1 MVAGSESTLKR
12 KVNEPGGGIEV
23 SQNATFDVVVIGGG
37 QSALTV
43 AYFLKR
49 SGLSYVLLDAG
60 AAPGGAWRH
69 GWDSLRLFSPSAWS
83 SIAGWPMPAVPDGT
97 PGRDDVVDYLTQYER
112 RYDFPVIRSTRV
124 TRVERVDGGLRVV
137 SGDRYW
143 NAKAVISATGT
154 WSRPVIP
161 TYPGQAL
168 FEGQQIHSAHY
179 IGPGALEGKTVL
191 VVGGGNS
198 GAQIYAEISKVAE
211 ATWVTQEAPAYLPD
225 EVDGRVLFERATAR
239 LKAQQEGLEPQQP
252 VGGLGDIVMVPSVK
266 EARERGALNA
276 VRPFTHFT
284 STGVVWPS
292 GSETKVDAVIWCT
305 GFSPALDH
313 LISLGVVGPD
323 GRVIV
328 TENRSVDLPNLWLVG
343 YGDWTGLASATL
355 IGVTRTARDVV
366 KHVQRY
372 LAGVA

>member
-1 MVAGSESTLKR
+1 M
-12 KVNEPGGGIEV
+12 EV

-154 WSRPVIP
+154 WSCPVIP

>member
-1 MVAGSESTLKR
+1 M
-12 KVNEPGGGIEV
+12 N
-23 SQNATFDVVVIGGG
+23 QNSKFDVVVIGGG

-43 AYFLKR
+43 AYFLR
-49 SGLSYVLLDAG
+49 RTGLSYVLLDAES
-60 AAPGGAWRH
+60 APGGAWRH

-83 SIAGWPMPAVPDGT
+83 SIAGWPMPAVSEGT

-112 RYDFPVIRSTRV
+112 RYDFPIVRSTRV
-124 TRVERVDGGLRVV
+124 TRVEKTEDGLRVI
-137 SGDRYW
+137 SGDRSW
-143 NAKAVISATGT
+143 DAKAVISATGT
-154 WSRPVIP
+154 WSRPFTP
-161 TYPGQAL
+161 SSPGQEL
-168 FEGQQIHSAHY
+168 FVGQQLHSAHY
-179 IGPGALEGKTVL
+179 VGPNEFEGKIVL

-198 GAQIYAEISKVAE
+198 GAQIYAEVSKVAQ
-211 ATWVTQEAPAYLPD
+211 ATWVTQEAPKFLPD

-239 LKAQQEGLEPQQP
+239 LKAQQDGMEPQQP

-266 EARERGALNA
+266 EARERGVLNT

-292 GSETKVDAVIWCT
+292 GAETKIDAVIWCT

-313 LISLGVVGPD
+313 LSNLGIVGKD
-323 GRVIV
+323 GKVAV
-328 TENRSVDLPNLWLVG
+328 NENRSVDSSSLWLVG

-366 KHVQRY
+366 NQVQSY
-372 LAGVA
+372 LTSEA

>member
-1 MVAGSESTLKR
+1 ML
-12 KVNEPGGGIEV
+12 VN
-23 SQNATFDVVVIGGG
+23 QNSKFDVVVIGGG

-43 AYFLKR
+43 AYFLR
-49 SGLSYVLLDAG
+49 RTGLSYVLLDAES
-60 AAPGGAWRH
+60 APGGAWRH

-83 SIAGWPMPAVPDGT
+83 SIAGWPMPAVSEGT

-112 RYDFPVIRSTRV
+112 RYDFPIIRSTRV
-124 TRVERVDGGLRVV
+124 THVENIEGGLRVF
-137 SGDRYW
+137 SGNTFWD
-143 NAKAVISATGT
+143 AKAVISATGT
-154 WSRPVIP
+154 WSSPVIP
-161 TYPGQAL
+161 TYPRKEL

-179 IGPGALEGKTVL
+179 VGPSEFEGKTVL

-198 GAQIYAEISKVAE
+198 GAQIYAEVSKVAH
-211 ATWVTQEAPAYLPD
+211 ATWVTQQAPKYLPD

-239 LKAQQEGLEPQQP
+239 LKAQQEGMEPQQP
-252 VGGLGDIVMVPSVK
+252 VGGLGDIVMVPPVK
-266 EARERGALNA
+266 EARERGVLNT

-292 GSETKVDAVIWCT
+292 GAETKIDAVIWCT

-313 LISLGVVGPD
+313 LSNLGIVGDD
-323 GRVIV
+323 GKVAV
-328 TENRSVDLPNLWLVG
+328 NENRSVASPNLWLVG

-366 KHVQRY
+366 NQVQSY
-372 LAGVA
+372 LTSEA

>member
-1 MVAGSESTLKR
+1 MNQNLK
-12 KVNEPGGGIEV
+12 
-23 SQNATFDVVVIGGG
+23 FDVVVIGGG

-49 SGLSYVLLDAG
+49 SGLSYVLLDAEP
-60 AAPGGAWRH
+60 APGGAWRH

-83 SIAGWPMPAVPDGT
+83 SIAGWPMPAVSEET
-97 PGRDDVVDYLTQYER
+97 PHRDDVIDYLTQYER
-112 RYDFPVIRSTRV
+112 RYDFPIIRSTRV
-124 TRVERVDGGLRVV
+124 TRVEKVEEGLRAV

-143 NAKAVISATGT
+143 DAKAVISATGT
-154 WSRPVIP
+154 WSHPFIP
-161 TYPGQAL
+161 NYPGHEL
-168 FEGQQIHSAHY
+168 FAGQQLHSAHY
-179 IGPGALEGKTVL
+179 VGPNEFEGKTVL

-198 GAQIYAEISKVAE
+198 GAQIYAEISKVSQ
-211 ATWVTQEAPAYLPD
+211 ATWVTQEAPKFLPD
-225 EVDGRVLFERATAR
+225 DVDGRVLFERATAR
-239 LKAQQEGLEPQQP
+239 LKAQQDGVESEQP

-266 EARERGALNA
+266 EARERGVLNA

-292 GSETKVDAVIWCT
+292 GNETKVDVVIWCT

-313 LISLGVVGPD
+313 LTNLGIVGQD
-323 GRVIV
+323 GKVAV
-328 TENRSVDLPNLWLVG
+328 DENRSVDLPNLWLVG

-366 KHVQRY
+366 KQVQSY
-372 LAGVA
+372 LTELV